1 MFECPDRVDEC
12 PNCRQSY
19 EIAAVNLSLFKPTA
33 VLFVCPAC
41 GLTRTE
47 NAERVVARKIRRSN
61 PDQRM
66 PEGEIQTDAANHG
79 NGFNGFELGPI
90 GRSTVPESSPVHADG
105 LAR

>member
-66 PEGEIQTDAANHG
+66 PEGEIQTNRRRKPWQW
-79 NGFNGFELGPI
+79 F
-90 GRSTVPESSPVHADG
+90 
-105 LAR
+105 